1 MRTML
6 QAMAALLVLSWV
18 LCVPVA
24 SALEPAGSKAELYKR
39 AQENLLRMKTA
50 AADEIRR
57 LEKEIAKCDQTVARA
72 DEIIRQARAQSKGP
86 AEQVGQQART
96 RALEAK
102 KKNEAARAAAEL
114 NRKRADEAFKTI
126 NSLLAKESPEALLPK
141 ADCAALLKDWQ
152 NDPAR
157 RASQDCE
164 CFDPERP
171 PVCVAKGAKMAV
183 KTEGVYWFGYTVE
196 IQSMTGG
203 QRTDEDSY
211 LGTHKTFD
219 EARRACVEYARIKA
233 LGRGD
238 HVQEEAKCVLWSGP
252 QP

>member
-1 MRTML
+1 MRS
-6 QAMAALLVLSWV
+6 MAAFLILSWV
-18 LCVPVA
+18 FCIPA
-24 SALEPAGSKAELYKR
+24 AAAAEPADGSRVALYMR
-39 AQENLLRMKTA
+39 AQENLLKMKA
-50 AADEIRR
+50 AAVGEIQR
-57 LEKEIAKCDQTVARA
+57 LDREIAKCDQTIAKA
-72 DEIIRQARAQSKGP
+72 EAIIGQARAQGKGQ
-86 AEQVGQQART
+86 AEQIGQQART
-96 RALEAK
+96 RALEAR

-157 RASQDCE
+157 RAAQDCA
-164 CFDPERP
+164 CIDRERP
-171 PVCVAKGAKMAV
+171 PICVAKGEKPAV
-183 KTEGVYWFGYTVE
+183 KTEGVYWFKYTVE
-196 IQSMTGG
+196 ILSMTGG
-203 QRTDEDSY
+203 ERTDEDSY

-233 LGRGD
+233 LGRGE
-238 HVQEEAKCVLWSGP
+238 HVLEEAKCELWSGP